1 MMESGDDH
9 HASILSIVSSIES
22 INDEIFVLLPQHV
35 FITPTLYD
43 IKTKTNKQWHQWT
56 NLVEQRGS
64 ALNQEVTLA
73 NSWFQTPVSLP
84 SVRKAYNATKQI
96 SLK

>member
-1 MMESGDDH
+1 MESGDDH

-43 IKTKTNKQWHQWT
+43 IKTKTNNT
-56 NLVEQRGS
+56 MTPM
-64 ALNQEVTLA
+64 NQL
-73 NSWFQTPVSLP
+73 SG
-84 SVRKAYNATKQI
+84 ATR
-96 SLK
+96 